1 MKLPAFAL
9 IFAAILAAP
18 WVTPEASAQSLP
30 GTTDHY
36 FTTSDNVRLHYDEAG
51 PKSAPTIILVP
62 GWTIPAWIFAP
73 QIRAFSAHYHVIAF
87 DPRAQG
93 ASQIAPGGYNQDR
106 RGQDIGDLITHLG
119 SPKVTIIG
127 WSLGVLD
134 TLAYIHNSGD
144 SHIAA
149 LVLVDNSV
157 GENPPPAPMGQ
168 HHHYPTEHSAFMR
181 AFIPGMFRTPQSPAY
196 LNRLINACLRVPADD
211 ARLLLAYPVPRTY
224 WREALFST
232 SIPVLYIVRP
242 HLAGQAQ
249 NLTLDRPNSQTA
261 LFPKAG
267 HALFVDEPAKF
278 NTLVINF
285 IKTKVQSR

>member
-1 MKLPAFAL
+1 MKRLAYALVFAI
-9 IFAAILAAP
+9 IFTARL
-18 WVTPEASAQSLP
+18 ASAQSLP

-73 QIRAFSAHYHVIAF
+73 QIHAFAAHYHVIAF

-93 ASQIAPGGYNQDR
+93 ASQIAPNGYNQDR
-106 RGQDIGDLITHLG
+106 RGQDIAELITHLG
-119 SPKVTIIG
+119 ASKVIIIG

-134 TLAYIHNSGD
+134 TLAYIHTSGD
-144 SHIAA
+144 SRIAA

-157 GENPPPAPMGQ
+157 GENPPPAPSSQ
-168 HHHYPTEHSAFMR
+168 HHHYPTEHTAFMR
-181 AFIPGMFRTPQSPAY
+181 AFIPGMFQTHQAPAY
-196 LNRLINACLRVPADD
+196 LNRLINACLRVPAND

-232 SIPVLYIVRP
+232 SVPVLYIVRP
-242 HLAGQAQ
+242 HLTGQAQ
-249 NLTLDRPNSQTA
+249 NLALDRPNSQTA

-278 NTLVINF
+278 NALVINF
-285 IKTKVQSR
+285 IKTKVLSR

>member
-1 MKLPAFAL
+1 MKLLAYAL
-9 IFAAILAAP
+9 VIAAILTVP
-18 WVTPEASAQSLP
+18 PASAQSLP

-36 FTTSDNVRLHYDEAG
+36 FTTSDNIRLHYDESG

-73 QIRAFSAHYHVIAF
+73 QIRAFSAHYHIIAF

-93 ASQIAPGGYNQDR
+93 ASQIAPSGYNQDR
-106 RGQDIGDLITHLG
+106 RGQDIAELINHLG
-119 SPKVTIIG
+119 SGKVIIMG

-144 SHIAA
+144 AHIAA

-157 GENPPPAPMGQ
+157 GENPPPTPSGLQ
-168 HHHYPTEHSAFMR
+168 HHYPTEHSAFMR
-181 AFIPGMFRTPQSPAY
+181 TFIPGMFQTHQSRAY
-196 LNRLINACLRVPADD
+196 LNRLINACLRVPAND

-224 WREALFST
+224 WRDALFST
-232 SIPVLYIVRP
+232 SVPVLYIVRP

-249 NLTLDRPNSQTA
+249 NLALDRPNSQTA
-261 LFPKAG
+261 LFPNAG
-267 HALFVDEPAKF
+267 HALFVDEPTKF

-285 IKTKVQSR
+285 IKSKVLGR